1 MQVVSIK
8 TAAESTRGGLKWRNA
23 DSSLM
28 RIGLSDGSL
37 FSFKTV
43 YLPPDFPLD
52 SLAVPGTEISGEEA
66 ASLRFAA
73 GCYRAERAALALIAR
88 AEQTRFGLKGK
99 LERKG
104 IDTACV
110 RAALDYLE
118 ELGIVSDKRFAELWL
133 DSKLRHIGAGKGG
146 KLCPRKLL
154 GSLLARSIPADT
166 ARKALAAALDPA
178 TERALLAFYIAGTFP
193 DFEGDDASVRQR
205 LREAGFS
212 SAAIRAHREEL

>member
-8 TAAESTRGGLKWRNA
+8 TAAGRTDGGLKWRNA

-43 YLPPDFPLD
+43 YLPLEFPLD
-52 SLAVPGTEISGEEA
+52 SRAVPGAEISAEEA

-88 AEQTRFGLKGK
+88 AEQTRLGLKGK

-104 IDTACV
+104 IDAACV
-110 RAALDYLE
+110 RAALNYLE
-118 ELGIVSDKRFAELWL
+118 
-133 DSKLRHIGAGKGG
+133 
-146 KLCPRKLL
+146 
-154 GSLLARSIPADT
+154 
-166 ARKALAAALDPA
+166 
-178 TERALLAFYIAGTFP
+178 
-193 DFEGDDASVRQR
+193 
-205 LREAGFS
+205 
-212 SAAIRAHREEL
+212 

>member
-8 TAAESTRGGLKWRNA
+8 TPGGGTPGGSGRPNA
-23 DSSLM
+23 DSSLI

-37 FSFKTV
+37 FSLKTV

-52 SLAVPGTEISGEEA
+52 SLAAPGAGLSAEEA

-73 GCYRAERAALALIAR
+73 SCYRAERAALALIAR
-88 AEQTRFGLKGK
+88 AEQTRFGLKNK

-104 IDTACV
+104 IDAACA

-118 ELGIVSDKRFAELWL
+118 ELGIVSDKRFAGLWL
-133 DSKLRHIGAGKGG
+133 DAKLRHVGAGRGG

-154 GSLLARSIPADT
+154 GSLLGRYIPADI
-166 ARKALAAALDPA
+166 ARKALADALDSG
-178 TERALLAFYIAGTFP
+178 TERALLASYLAGTFP
-193 DFEGDDASVRQR
+193 DFDSSDVSVRQR
-205 LREAGFS
+205 LKEAGFS
-212 SAAIRAHREEL
+212 SAAIRAYWEEL

>member
-8 TAAESTRGGLKWRNA
+8 TAAGRTDGGFRRQNV
-23 DSSLM
+23 DSSLV

-52 SLAVPGTEISGEEA
+52 SRAVPGAEISAEEA

-73 GCYRAERAALALIAR
+73 SCYRAERAALALIAR

-104 IDTACV
+104 IDAACI

-118 ELGIVSDKRFAELWL
+118 EMGIVSDKRFAELWL
-133 DSKLRHIGAGKGG
+133 DSKLRHIETGRGRG
-146 KLCPRKLL
+146 LCPRKLL
-154 GSLLARSIPADT
+154 GSLLNRSIPADI
-166 ARKALAAALDPA
+166 ARKALADALDSG
-178 TERALLAFYIAGTFP
+178 TEQALLASYLAGTFP
-193 DFEGDDASVRQR
+193 DFDSADVSIRQK

-212 SAAIRAHREEL
+212 SATIRAYWEEL

>member
-8 TAAESTRGGLKWRNA
+8 TAAGCIDGGLKWRNA

-52 SLAVPGTEISGEEA
+52 SRAVPGAEISAEEA
-66 ASLRFAA
+66 AVLRFAA
-73 GCYRAERAALALIAR
+73 GCYRAERAALALVAR

-104 IDTACV
+104 IDAACI

-118 ELGIVSDKRFAELWL
+118 EIDIVSDKRFAELWL
-133 DSKLRHIGAGKGG
+133 DSKLRHIGAGRGG

-154 GSLLARSIPADT
+154 SSLLGRSIPMDIAQ
-166 ARKALAAALDPA
+166 KALSAALNPE
-178 TERALLAFYIAGTFP
+178 TERVLLDSYIAGTFP
-193 DFEGDDASVRQR
+193 DFEGDDFSIRQR

-212 SAAIRAHREEL
+212 SAAIHAYREER